1 MNATSAA
8 IFDLDDRER
17 FIYEYGRF
25 ILEWN
30 ALEFYIEALVWYIRS
45 KRLHQGVSCTQNFRE
60 INKLSP
66 SKKRGTL
73 MDYLKRIRE
82 RDVLT
87 ALNEVFD
94 VAERNNWIHALVFP
108 IKEKEGGEYEDD
120 TWLWYRLDN
129 AGDRP
134 KLLQLT
140 ESYGGGS
147 PFVEFYE
154 AWNKFRS
161 AAERSFGFL
170 VDVADYY
177 LDALTEEENLGRQ
190 SLSN

>member
-1 MNATSAA
+1 MNTISEAV
-8 IFDLDDRER
+8 FDLDDRER

-45 KRLHQGVSCTQNFRE
+45 KRLHQGVSCTQNFHE
-60 INKLSP
+60 INELSP
-66 SKKRGTL
+66 NRKRGTL
-73 MDYLKRIRE
+73 MEYLKRIRE
-82 RDVLT
+82 RDLLT

-94 VAERNNWIHALVFP
+94 VAERNNWIHALVFS

-120 TWLWYRLDN
+120 TWLWYRLN
-129 AGDRP
+129 KVGDRP

-147 PFVEFYE
+147 PFVEFHE
-154 AWNKFRS
+154 AWNRFRS

-177 LDALTEEENLGRQ
+177 LVALAEEESLRRQ
-190 SLSN
+190 SQSN